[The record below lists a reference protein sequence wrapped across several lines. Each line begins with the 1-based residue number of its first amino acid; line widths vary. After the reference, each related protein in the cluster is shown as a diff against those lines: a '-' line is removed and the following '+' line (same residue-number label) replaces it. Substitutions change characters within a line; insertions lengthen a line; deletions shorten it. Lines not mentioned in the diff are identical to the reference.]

1 MEYQSRIQGKN
12 TLHISYTLIFF
23 MKKAFY
29 PQEKQDLVLGGKAFV
44 GKQI

>member
-1 MEYQSRIQGKN
+1 MEYQSRIQGKKYI
-12 TLHISYTLIFF
+12 TYKLYIDFL